1 MKGELINFW
10 AYANPTSSRRNHGNE
25 GVGTVGQIQFQLAGR
40 QAGVKWGEWRP
51 GKRIAV
57 EFCYLTGRAWH
68 TWFAF
73 MFCSPIGNN
82 IFCTTTIRE
91 WSLIGGGWV

>member
-40 QAGVKWGEWRP
+40 SEVGRVAPREKDRCGILLFD
-51 GKRIAV
+51 GKGLAHLVRIYV
-57 EFCYLTGRAWH
+57 L
-68 TWFAF
+68 FAD
-73 MFCSPIGNN
+73 
-82 IFCTTTIRE
+82 RE
-91 WSLIGGGWV
+91 